1 MGRSDSQDSPS
12 TDEVGPEVDF
22 ASEGPGLDEAAGRE
36 LTRVLS
42 RWNAGDEQAASRLL
56 PLVYGELRRLA
67 RGQLRKERADHTL
80 QPTALVHE
88 AYVRLADRM
97 KAQWNDRAHF
107 YAVAAKVM
115 RQILVDHAR
124 RHAASKR
131 GGEAVRVPLDDL
143 QLAEDSRATRLLAL
157 DEALERLR
165 MMDERKARI
174 IELRYFGGLTI
185 DECAEVLGV
194 STPTVVGDTR
204 KARAWLFKELST
216 ERMASDGS

>member
-1 MGRSDSQDSPS
+1 MARSEYQKQDTGEDRP
-12 TDEVGPEVDF
+12 DVEADF
-22 ASEGPGLDEAAGRE
+22 QGPGLDQATGRE

-42 RWNAGDEQAASRLL
+42 RWNAGDEEAASRLL
-56 PLVYGELRRLA
+56 PLVYGELRRVA
-67 RGQLRKERADHTL
+67 QGQLRKERADHTL

-88 AYVRLADRM
+88 AYVRLADRLN
-97 KAQWNDRAHF
+97 AQWNDRAHF

-131 GGEAVRVPLDDL
+131 GGEVVRVPLDDV
-143 QLAEDSRATRLLAL
+143 QIAQDSRAARLLAL

-165 MMDERKARI
+165 AMDERKARI

-204 KARAWLFKELST
+204 KARAWLFKELQT
-216 ERMASDGS
+216 ERIASDAS